1 MKKVKKLLII
11 ISILCLVVFV
21 GMILFLVL
29 KPKVAG
35 IYIDATPAATVLV
48 NGKEMG
54 STPFR
59 MTQKPG
65 EVVIKLIPKDI
76 SQTALF
82 PYETRVALLPGVET
96 VVRHTFGAT
105 EESGSGEIISFES
118 IAKNETALAIVT
130 IPDGAEITIDD
141 KAPVFGPHKT
151 SDISAGDH
159 TILIKAKGY
168 ADRQVKV
175 KTHEGYKLTA
185 IVTLSKNPI
194 GFVATPTPSPTPT
207 QIQTGAVVQI
217 AQIAGGTVRVRK
229 EAKTGSEELGVA
241 KSGETYPYLDRDTA
255 TGWFKIAFEGKEG
268 WVSSQYAKKVE
279 IKPSGSVTPIPTKAV
294 TVKPSVVIT
303 PTPQVSPTLGG

>member
-1 MKKVKKLLII
+1 MKKLKKLFII
-11 ISILCLVVFV
+11 ISILCLLLFI

-35 IYIDATPAATVLV
+35 IYIDATPSATVLV

-59 MTQKPG
+59 MTQKPA

-76 SQTALF
+76 NQTALF
-82 PYETRVALLPGVET
+82 PYETRVSLLPGVET
-96 VVRHTFGAT
+96 VVRHTFGAA

-118 IAKNETALAIVT
+118 IAKNETSLAIVT
-130 IPDGAEITIDD
+130 IPDGAEITIDNGS
-141 KAPVFGPHKT
+141 KVNGPYKT
-151 SDISAGDH
+151 SSISSGDH

-168 ADRQVKV
+168 ADRTVKV

-185 IVTLSKNPI
+185 IVTLSKNPV
-194 GFVATPTPSPTPT
+194 GFVATPTPSPSPT
-207 QIQTGAVVQI
+207 QIQSGTVVQI

-229 EAKTGSEELGVA
+229 EPKTSAEELGVA
-241 KSGETYPYLDRDTA
+241 KSGETYPYLDRDTV
-255 TGWFKIAFEGKEG
+255 TGWYKITFEGKEG
-268 WVSSQYAKKVE
+268 WVSPQYAKKVE
-279 IKPSGSVTPIPTKAV
+279 LKPSGSVTPTPTKGV
-294 TVKPSVVIT
+294 TAKPSSLTT